1 MDPREITHKDPIEVI
16 TPLEGLFA
24 IKMGSMIGTPEP
36 SMMTPGKGQKR
47 DASSDLENTIAK
59 QLCLDEE
66 ILTPGDFGLSPIAT
80 PEGSSGKVRIP
91 QEGSYVDLGE
101 EDFTEV
107 TKRNRKTHG
116 TKNAAAFE
124 EPIKDTHS
132 PTPTGTRTWAHEPIQ
147 YVYVLYTFTKNMGEA
162 ELQDFAKG
170 LAKHV
175 GGFQS
180 AYAPVQDQGP
190 FFKMENSKAQKACK
204 YEHPGIDIK
213 YVSITKE
220 KPENKP
226 KKNDNEAG
234 NTKSYA
240 ILRLG
245 LNSPIDT
252 LKKIFNFKKN
262 QIIGASR
269 INDKKGKP
277 TTQVKL
283 VFDKAT
289 PPTTLTEQNG
299 VGYVHNLEPSL
310 KHVIRC
316 NKCQVFGHTSKKC
329 RSKTLKCP
337 HCAGPHTH
345 AQCKNR
351 KSANCGLTSNGA
363 AYAGC
368 SAYKQYEMKISLENA
383 HIQDEW
389 TRLKNQREA
398 SPQPPLPKP
407 TMCTPTPPLAE
418 PTITLSEAKKLTI
431 NIVKQVLTALA
442 TDKVL
447 SIDPTVIDKYL
458 PQGDIEIPTP
468 TPYPDRKHGDSR
480 T

>member
-1 MDPREITHKDPIEVI
+1 MTIDLKGSSKGGTSSKGKDPKGSLPQEGEGKDPKGALTQGDKRKDPAGSQPPSGDKRDPKGSQMDPREITHKDPIEVI

-36 SMMTPGKGQKR
+36 SMMTSGKGQKR

-162 ELQDFAKG
+162 KLQDFAKG

-252 LKKIFNFKKN
+252 LKKF
-262 QIIGASR
+262 
-269 INDKKGKP
+269 
-277 TTQVKL
+277 
-283 VFDKAT
+283 
-289 PPTTLTEQNG
+289 
-299 VGYVHNLEPSL
+299 
-310 KHVIRC
+310 
-316 NKCQVFGHTSKKC
+316 
-329 RSKTLKCP
+329 
-337 HCAGPHTH
+337 
-345 AQCKNR
+345 
-351 KSANCGLTSNGA
+351 LTSR
-363 AYAGC
+363 
-368 SAYKQYEMKISLENA
+368 KIKS
-383 HIQDEW
+383 
-389 TRLKNQREA
+389 
-398 SPQPPLPKP
+398 
-407 TMCTPTPPLAE
+407 
-418 PTITLSEAKKLTI
+418 
-431 NIVKQVLTALA
+431 
-442 TDKVL
+442 
-447 SIDPTVIDKYL
+447 
-458 PQGDIEIPTP
+458 
-468 TPYPDRKHGDSR
+468 
-480 T
+480 